1 MCLDEFRVFLLLCV
15 CIYIFL
21 SHMCTGLFRVFIGL
35 FWTWSRP
42 HMSQVDACFWNV
54 LQCLVYKCPWRDVCI
69 QVASFKVS
77 IHISMSHIPHINSSF
92 SNVEG
97 SIQIWMSHIPP
108 INSSFSNVANFFGF
122 AYHLS
127 IFDAYEWVMSHV
139 WLGHV
144 THVKESCQTSGDRR
158 HERYVTYQWVM
169 SHMWTNHVTQVTES
183 YYKWAMSYMNISDH
197 TYKGV
202 MAHIGW

>member
-1 MCLDEFRVFLLLCV
+1 MSRRVSCLSPFVCV
-15 CIYIFL
+15 YIYFSL
-21 SHMCTGLFRVFIGL
+21 SHVYRSLQSVHRSILNMISASYVSSRFLFL
-35 FWTWSRP
+35 E
-42 HMSQVDACFWNV
+42 
-54 LQCLVYKCPWRDVCI
+54 CLVYKCPWRDVCI
-69 QVASFKVS
+69 EVGSFKVS

-92 SNVEG
+92 SNVED

-183 YYKWAMSYMNISDH
+183 YYKWAMSYMNISYH